1 MKQIEQQLRVGK
13 LQVLSK
19 ECEKL
24 VLFLRLCTVHDIIHT
39 CTHVVV
45 MYTVVL
51 YYYAYCMIT

>member
-24 VLFLRLCTVHDIIHT
+24 VLFLRLCTAHDIT
-39 CTHVVV
+39 VY
-45 MYTVVL
+45 MYM
-51 YYYAYCMIT
+51 Y